1 MAHLGKPRRST
12 FGASARRLIF
22 FVPRRFLLGAL
33 CFGVAC
39 TAADQVLTNCTESAL
54 DAALAQGGRIVLTCG
69 GTITTQTTKVI
80 ATDTV
85 LEAEV
90 GQVTLSGG
98 GSNRLFVI
106 NPGVT
111 LTLRGL
117 TLARGEHAGVD
128 GSDGEEFE
136 NGESGKPGYGG
147 AVFNDGGTLI
157 AVQVTFATNQVAGGN
172 GGAGA
177 VGRFLGVDGRDGGRG
192 GAGTGGAVH
201 NRSGLLL
208 LTNCTFVA
216 NQATGGEGGP
226 GGDGATLALSGD
238 GGNGGAG
245 GHGQGAAIYSENYG
259 EVVLVD
265 CTLSDNFAQGGLAG
279 EPGWAGGGTRFDGSL
294 GDAGK
299 GEGGALF
306 GGTGSVVGLRSTF
319 SQNRVLGADAINGL
333 EGFSSRPGMD
343 GGGGGA
349 GRGGA
354 LALQSMTAAF
364 TNSTFSSNQAT
375 GGAGG
380 DGGEG
385 GNTGFG
391 GDGGDGGRGGSAR
404 GGSVYHGSASAGVYV
419 HCTFSSAQLT
429 GGAGGAGG
437 AAGTDTSDPGGSGST
452 GVTEGANLTT
462 ESRAVE
468 LYLVILA
475 DGIGGPNSYGPIQD
489 GGFSLSSDGTPAF
502 THPDSLNDTDPLL
515 STLAHNG
522 GLTQTMALSLNSPAR
537 DRTSAELLVDTD
549 QRGYARVNPPDA
561 GAFEYDVA
569 VDLQIRAQGNQVVLS
584 WPMVTPQP
592 RLQSSGTLLA
602 PDWQLMTGAVPSGS
616 WYVITNAATGSARY
630 YRLVR

>member
-1 MAHLGKPRRST
+1 M
-12 FGASARRLIF
+12 
-22 FVPRRFLLGAL
+22 PRRFLLGAL
-33 CFGVAC
+33 CFGVAS
-39 TAADQVLTNCTESAL
+39 ASADQVLTSCTAAAL
-54 DAALAQGGRIVLTCG
+54 DEALAQGGRIVLTCS
-69 GTITTQTTKVI
+69 GTIAIQTTSVI
-80 ATDTV
+80 AKDTV

-117 TLARGEHAGVD
+117 TLARGGHAGVD

-136 NGESGKPGYGG
+136 NGESGKPGFGA

-157 AVQVTFATNQVAGGN
+157 AVQVTFATNQVTGGD

-177 VGRFLGVDGRDGGRG
+177 VGKFLGADGRNGGRG

-208 LTNCTFVA
+208 FTNCTLVA
-216 NQATGGEGGP
+216 NQATGGRGGP

-238 GGNGGAG
+238 GGDGGDG
-245 GHGQGAAIYSENYG
+245 GHGQGAAIYSEDYG

-265 CTLSDNFAQGGLAG
+265 CTFRDNFAQGGLAG
-279 EPGWAGGGTRFDGSL
+279 EPGLAGAGNNFDGSL
-294 GDAGK
+294 GDAGR

-306 GGTGSVVGLRSTF
+306 GGTGAVVGLRSTF
-319 SQNRVLGADAINGL
+319 SQNRVRGADALDGL

-343 GGGGGA
+343 GGVGGA

-354 LALQSMTAAF
+354 LALQNMTAAF
-364 TNSTFSSNQAT
+364 TNATFFGNQAT

-404 GGSVYHGSASAGVYV
+404 GGSVYHGSASAGTYV

-429 GGAGGAGG
+429 GGSGGAGG
-437 AAGTDTSDPGGSGST
+437 AAGTATSDPGGRGST
-452 GVTEGANLTT
+452 GVTEGANLATD
-462 ESRAVE
+462 SRAVE
-468 LYLVILA
+468 LFLTILA
-475 DGIGGPNSYGPIQD
+475 DGMGGPNSYGPIQD

-515 STLAHNG
+515 STLAQNG
-522 GLTQTMALSLNSPAR
+522 GLTQTMALRPNSPAR

-549 QRGYARVNPPDA
+549 QRGYARIPPPDA

-584 WPMVTPQP
+584 WPMVTPPP

-616 WYVITNAATGSARY
+616 VYVITNAATGSARY
-630 YRLVR
+630 IG

>member
-1 MAHLGKPRRST
+1 MHLIFHLPRR
-12 FGASARRLIF
+12 L
-22 FVPRRFLLGAL
+22 LLGVL
-33 CFGVAC
+33 CFGAVGA
-39 TAADQVLTNCTESAL
+39 AADQVLTSCTEAAL

-80 ATDTV
+80 VADTV
-85 LEAEV
+85 LEA
-90 GQVTLSGG
+90 GDSQVTLSGG
-98 GSNRLFVI
+98 ASNRLFLI

-117 TLARGEHAGVD
+117 TLSQGRHEGVD
-128 GSDGEEFE
+128 GSDG
-136 NGESGKPGYGG
+136 GELEDGGSGKPGYGG

-157 AVQVTFATNQVAGGN
+157 AVQVTFATNQVTGGN

-177 VGRFLGVDGRDGGRG
+177 VGQFLGADGRDGGRG
-192 GAGTGGAVH
+192 GAGTGGAIQ

-216 NQATGGEGGP
+216 NLATGGEGGR
-226 GGDGATLALSGD
+226 GGDGAELLLAGSGGD
-238 GGNGGAG
+238 GGDG
-245 GHGQGAAIYSENYG
+245 GHGQGAAIYSEDYG

-265 CTLSDNFAQGGLAG
+265 CTFRDNVSQGGLAG
-279 EPGWAGGGTRFDGSL
+279 EPGWAGGANNFDGSL

-319 SQNRVLGADAINGL
+319 SQNRVRGADALDGL
-333 EGFSSRPGMD
+333 EGFNSRTGMD

-354 LALQSMTAAF
+354 LAFLSMAAAF
-364 TNSTFSSNQAT
+364 TNSTFFSNNAT
-375 GGAGG
+375 GGIGG

-404 GGSVYHGSASAGVYV
+404 GGSVYHGSASAGTYV
-419 HCTFSSAQLT
+419 HCTFSSALVT
-429 GGAGGAGG
+429 GGSGGAGG
-437 AAGTDTSDPGGSGST
+437 AAGTNTSDPGGRGSP
-452 GVTEGANLTT
+452 GLTEGANLTT
-462 ESRAVE
+462 DSGAVE
-468 LYLVILA
+468 LFFTILA
-475 DGIGGPNSYGPIQD
+475 DGVGDPNIFGTIND
-489 GGFSLSSDGTPAF
+489 GGFNLSSDGTPAF
-502 THPDSLNDTDPLL
+502 SHPESLNDTDPLL
-515 STLAHNG
+515 STLANNG
-522 GLTQTMALSLNSPAR
+522 GLTQTMALSSNSPAR
-537 DRTSAELLVDTD
+537 DRNSAELLVNTD
-549 QRGYARVNPPDA
+549 QRGYVRVNQPDA

-569 VDLQIRAQGNQVVLS
+569 VELQIQAQGSQVVLS
-584 WPMVTPQP
+584 WPAVTPQL

-602 PDWQLMTGAVPSGS
+602 SDWQLMTGAVQSGS
-616 WYVITNAATGSARY
+616 VYVITNAATGSARY